1 MLAVLGLFSLV
12 HDKKI
17 FADCSAMVSADYLD
31 ALSGGQREALRN
43 LCVYAGIILDEDFD
57 PQKALELVN
66 LTQKRFVNRGGNKER
81 WEASCPEWL
90 GRNSERILQYIKCLN
105 MCDPVL
111 PKEEEYDAICI
122 LGAAA
127 PTMQNRIDFISEQ
140 LRCGNIRTKNIF
152 LLTGERYVTDKI
164 DGTPRFLGDIAEH
177 FGVPLSRLTEAH
189 VFKYQYEK
197 SYLNGKYN
205 CIVID
210 TPARNGS
217 RPTTQTTVEDFL
229 KWKNNNSDAAINK
242 ILFISSQ
249 PSVRYQEEIIKA
261 IFFSQKQPFDCIE
274 VVGGNGWQ
282 KQNLQR
288 LVGGVGECIWAVMPR
303 IFREMNVKIDQK
315 NLELINKL
323 YGRMPLLYSMFP
335 LENRV

>member
-1 MLAVLGLFSLV
+1 
-12 HDKKI
+12 
-17 FADCSAMVSADYLD
+17 
-31 ALSGGQREALRN
+31 
-43 LCVYAGIILDEDFD
+43 
-57 PQKALELVN
+57 
-66 LTQKRFVNRGGNKER
+66 
-81 WEASCPEWL
+81 
-90 GRNSERILQYIKCLN
+90 

-127 PTMQNRIDFISEQ
+127 PTMQNRIDFIAEQ
-140 LRCGNIRTKNIF
+140 LKCANIRTKNIF

-164 DGTPRFLGDIAEH
+164 DGTAQFLGAIAEY
-177 FGVPLSRLTEAH
+177 FGVPLNKLTEAH
-189 VFKYQYEK
+189 VFRYQYEK
-197 SYLNGKYN
+197 SDLNGKYN
-205 CIVID
+205 CIIID

-229 KWKNNNSDAAINK
+229 KWKNNNPGKAINK

-288 LVGGVGECIWAVMPR
+288 LVGGVGEFIWAAMPR
-303 IFREMNVKIDQK
+303 IFREKNVKIDEK
-315 NLELINKL
+315 SLELIDEL
-323 YGRMPLLYSMFP
+323 YGRMPLLYNMFP